1 MSFGHLQLPSYLI
14 SAMATMISEVYDAF
28 RSVGVPEEKA
38 RTAAKALCERLERA
52 ARVDIARPP
61 HEAVTEMP
69 APQPATAID
78 VAIQEQSAA
87 FERIRKNLVLM
98 KWGLVFV
105 IIEVLIPLLKPYW
118 MQASLH

>member
-1 MSFGHLQLPSYLI
+1 
-14 SAMATMISEVYDAF
+14 V
-28 RSVGVPEEKA
+28 
-38 RTAAKALCERLERA
+38 RA
-52 ARVDIARPP
+52 AGARGQSG
-61 HEAVTEMP
+61 HRKA
-69 APQPATAID
+69 AARGGNGDAATAID